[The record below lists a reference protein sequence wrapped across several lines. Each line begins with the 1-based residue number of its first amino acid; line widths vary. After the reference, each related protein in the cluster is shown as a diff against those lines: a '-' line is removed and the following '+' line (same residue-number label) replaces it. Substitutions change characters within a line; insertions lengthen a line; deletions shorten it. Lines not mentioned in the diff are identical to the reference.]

1 MMSWQCSEW
10 KVHSGF
16 IIRNSKSEASDRR
29 NPPEAGDMEIVWP
42 FDYWVSHMTQL
53 VLDILHQQYEPP
65 HLL

>member
-16 IIRNSKSEASDRR
+16 IIR